1 MTNTVTQC
9 LCWNETKLGQ
19 CGQKGWLSI
28 MAHHDYWV
36 NFSNFSTYWGTSRQ
50 HQDNW
55 QLWDCCFFYDP
66 AIHGTPQAISEY
78 SHQPCH
84 FQRWWG
90 IPWDTPMVFSKREP
104 ASKKSRTCCFM
115 SQDTVRYCIT
125 LHPVTM
131 LCVSNVGWYWWSH
144 CLRWLFVSLSS
155 QFSAPWRSSWTS
167 FSSYGTSVGDLF
179 SIVSEKVDLS
189 MGSLVRTVPPS
200 HPKP

>member
-1 MTNTVTQC
+1 
-9 LCWNETKLGQ
+9 
-19 CGQKGWLSI
+19 
-28 MAHHDYWV
+28 MANHDYWV

-104 ASKKSRTCCFM
+104 ASKKSRVLFHESRYSQILHNIASSDNVMCFKCGLIL
-115 SQDTVRYCIT
+115 VI
-125 LHPVTM
+125 P
-131 LCVSNVGWYWWSH
+131 
-144 CLRWLFVSLSS
+144 LSKMAFR
-155 QFSAPWRSSWTS
+155 QPFFAVFGALAIIVNLVFFLWHKRWRSLLDRIRKGG
-167 FSSYGTSVGDLF
+167 FKHGEFGAH
-179 SIVSEKVDLS
+179 
-189 MGSLVRTVPPS
+189 GA
-200 HPKP
+200 PKPSQALAKLVDVQ